1 MLTYF
6 SIQWIF
12 IQLIELLGTHKKLQF
27 IQILSNIYKAVINEK
42 KNEKHK
48 ILTTLSLQFQNPNEN
63 HRNKH

>member
-1 MLTYF
+1 
-6 SIQWIF
+6 
-12 IQLIELLGTHKKLQF
+12 
-27 IQILSNIYKAVINEK
+27 VINEK